1 MNKTIKNA
9 KTHLFSLAEQIA
21 IKSVSPSNDWGWP
34 PNCMGIIYQPRR
46 LKMNK
51 TIKNAKTH
59 LFSLAE
65 QIAIKSVSPS
75 NDWGWPPN
83 CMGIIYQPK
92 RPQKL
97 RKEKPL

>member
-9 KTHLFSLAEQIA
+9 KTHLFSLE
-21 IKSVSPSNDWGWP
+21 
-34 PNCMGIIYQPRR
+34 
-46 LKMNK
+46 
-51 TIKNAKTH
+51 
-59 LFSLAE
+59 E